1 MHAILAIPKLNL
13 IQLNDGATGICV
25 RAQVVQTYAFT
36 ANNSGTGA
44 TESLTTS

>member
-1 MHAILAIPKLNL
+1 M
-13 IQLNDGATGICV
+13 DGQRAPVDVG
-25 RAQVVQTYAFT
+25 AQVSKTYAFT